1 MIFLMIHNN
10 KHLFSALMLLSL
22 SAPIFGQYPNHTLP
36 EYPDEWNSRWI
47 THPDIDQ
54 AAYGLIHFRKELRLQ
69 EKPDQFVVHVSGD
82 NRYRLYVNGGEVCYG
97 PQLADLRHWRY
108 ESIDLAPFLKKGKN
122 IIAAE
127 VMNWGI
133 DRSYGIISYKT
144 AFLLQGNS
152 EQETMLNTTYDS
164 GWKVLKNEGMYEK
177 TVHWMTSGE
186 IVGGFY
192 AANPTDSVVADQYPW
207 GWKDINYDDSQW
219 KEPEVIFSK
228 PKTDAGAGHG
238 WIMQPRT
245 TAIQKSAREAFKKI
259 IRSNIKGL
267 SNEYSFG
274 NEPLAIPANSSY
286 SILIDQGY
294 VTVGYPKLQ
303 LSGGRGAIIKIKYS
317 EALYDDKN
325 QKGNRNEYDGKVIKG
340 MSDLYVMD
348 GGKDRVFQPLWLRT
362 FRFLQLEIET
372 KEEALS
378 IDDCYNVYSATDFP
392 VVAKFEVDDAGF
404 QQVWDICWHSM
415 KVCAQDNLMSDAY
428 YEQMQY
434 VGDLR
439 PHLMGWTALTGDL
452 TYFHSAIEQFNNS
465 RLPDGNITSCYPLKA
480 TFVHPTYS
488 LIWIDMLHDLMML
501 EGDDEIIES
510 YLGEMQE
517 VFDYYESIINENG
530 LVGKS
535 NYHMFIDWY
544 LPKGGNSLVN
554 KDGNSAILTLNYAY
568 TLQKASEICEWLGYK
583 DKANGYKAQSRKYAE
598 IVRKL
603 CYDEHSEL
611 YADDP
616 ELTFYDQRA
625 SILAVLCGAHSEQEA
640 KVLMNK
646 TLDPSSEFD
655 SKANLFYYFYL
666 YEAMEKT
673 GVGNFHEQLQP
684 WKDIVEMGMSGTPEK
699 RIEQHPRSEI
709 HPWTAHP
716 VHFYFSLVGG
726 IRPVSPG
733 FKEIEIAP
741 NPGEL
746 KNMDLEYPTP
756 AGTIAMNV
764 TFDAD
769 QKIRGNIILPKDM
782 KGTLKWKGEELVL
795 VSGLNEI
802 K

>member
-303 LSGGRGAIIKIKYS
+303 LSGGRGAILKIKYS

-404 QQVWDICWHSM
+404 QQVWDI
-415 KVCAQDNLMSDAY
+415 
-428 YEQMQY
+428 
-434 VGDLR
+434 
-439 PHLMGWTALTGDL
+439 
-452 TYFHSAIEQFNNS
+452 
-465 RLPDGNITSCYPLKA
+465 
-480 TFVHPTYS
+480 
-488 LIWIDMLHDLMML
+488 
-501 EGDDEIIES
+501 
-510 YLGEMQE
+510 
-517 VFDYYESIINENG
+517 
-530 LVGKS
+530 
-535 NYHMFIDWY
+535 
-544 LPKGGNSLVN
+544 
-554 KDGNSAILTLNYAY
+554 
-568 TLQKASEICEWLGYK
+568 
-583 DKANGYKAQSRKYAE
+583 
-598 IVRKL
+598 
-603 CYDEHSEL
+603 
-611 YADDP
+611 
-616 ELTFYDQRA
+616 
-625 SILAVLCGAHSEQEA
+625 
-640 KVLMNK
+640 
-646 TLDPSSEFD
+646 
-655 SKANLFYYFYL
+655 
-666 YEAMEKT
+666 
-673 GVGNFHEQLQP
+673 
-684 WKDIVEMGMSGTPEK
+684 
-699 RIEQHPRSEI
+699 
-709 HPWTAHP
+709 
-716 VHFYFSLVGG
+716 
-726 IRPVSPG
+726 
-733 FKEIEIAP
+733 
-741 NPGEL
+741 
-746 KNMDLEYPTP
+746 
-756 AGTIAMNV
+756 
-764 TFDAD
+764 
-769 QKIRGNIILPKDM
+769 
-782 KGTLKWKGEELVL
+782 
-795 VSGLNEI
+795 
-802 K
+802 